1 MAVEIT
7 IVIRMVRVIPWKSL
21 PLIEKCTKK
30 GKRDETSL
38 LDKNKG
44 EVELSNIM
52 KNSIKGEELSK
63 IVDW

>member
-1 MAVEIT
+1 MAVEIA

-30 GKRDETSL
+30 VKKEDSAL

-44 EVELSNIM
+44 
-52 KNSIKGEELSK
+52 
-63 IVDW
+63 